1 MKKYILNLLCVVC
14 LVLLC
19 GCKSKPIVITQS
31 RDSIVFRKQ
40 IDTLRIKE
48 RDSVIIRQANDTIYI
63 EKYKTLFKDHTSL
76 KHDTITKYIDRVV
89 KSPEIRENKGRFKD
103 YAIIAGGTI
112 IAMLLMI
119 VGGFMIFRR

>member
-1 MKKYILNLLCVVC
+1 MKKYILMLLFAVC
-14 LVLLC
+14 LIQLF
-19 GCKSKPIVITQS
+19 GCKSKPIIITQN

-48 RDSVIIRQANDTIYI
+48 RDSVVVRQVNDTIYI

-76 KHDTITKYIDRVV
+76 KHDTITKYIDRTI
-89 KSPEIRENKGRFKD
+89 KSPETKENKGKFKD
-103 YAIIAGGTI
+103 YAIIVCGTI

-119 VGGFMIFRR
+119 VGGFIIFRR